1 MMPPDEAHS
10 ATVALQEPTA
20 TQPAAGDTPPQR
32 VELHIPW
39 VTFIKVFA
47 AALTAYAFYVLWPL
61 LLLVFLALFL
71 AVTLHA
77 FVDWLDSKGV
87 AHWASLLLVIGGLL
101 TVLAVSMALILPM
114 LLDRATVFSQ
124 KLPQLYDEAFKQLPV
139 STAMRLN
146 ITHLMGSANWS
157 EAYTWF
163 GNFWSAGGIALGGI
177 SEVLLLLVI
186 ALYLVIDGRK
196 TYEWLLA
203 FFSPLKRAKLR
214 LTSGEISQ
222 VIFGYVS
229 GQFITSAL
237 VTVYAF
243 AVLAVMQVPGALML
257 ALLAGL
263 LDVLPI
269 LGFIM
274 ATVPAFLLA
283 LSVSPRTALIVV
295 GLYVLFHA
303 LETYYIVPM
312 VYGKHLRVSTLT
324 VLLGLLAG
332 MLLAGIP
339 GALAALPILASYAAI
354 ERIWLKPFLRDGV
367 SEKHELQKDQAFGDK
382 A

>member
-1 MMPPDEAHS
+1 MSQDDATS
-10 ATVALQEPTA
+10 AAALPE
-20 TQPAAGDTPPQR
+20 PAAAPPANADAPPQR
-32 VELHIPW
+32 VEVHIPW

-47 AALTAYAFYVLWPL
+47 ALLTAYAIYVLWPL

-77 FVDWLDSKGV
+77 FVDWLDDKGLQ
-87 AHWASLLLVIGGLL
+87 HWASLLVVIGGLL
-101 TVLAVSMALILPM
+101 TALVVGLALIVPTLV
-114 LLDRATVFSQ
+114 DRATAFSQ
-124 KLPQLYDEAFKQLPV
+124 SLPQLYAEAIKQLPV
-139 STAMRLN
+139 SGGLRLN
-146 ITHLMGSANWS
+146 IEHLLDSANWPA
-157 EAYTWF
+157 AYTWL
-163 GNFWSAGGIALGGI
+163 GNFWSAGGVALSGI
-177 SEVLLLLVI
+177 SETVLLLVI
-186 ALYLVIDGRK
+186 ALYLVIDGSK
-196 TYEWLLA
+196 SYEWLLA

-214 LTSGEISQ
+214 LTSVEISR
-222 VIFGYVS
+222 VIFGYVT

-243 AVLAVMQVPGALML
+243 VVLSVLNVPGALML

-269 LGFIM
+269 VGFII

-295 GLYVLFHA
+295 GMYLLFHA
-303 LETYYIVPM
+303 VEAYYIVPK

-332 MLLAGIP
+332 VLLAGIP
-339 GALAALPILASYAAI
+339 GALAALPVLASYAAI

-367 SEKHELQKDQAFGDK
+367 SEKHELQKDLAFGDK
-382 A
+382 P

>member
-1 MMPPDEAHS
+1 MSQDDATS
-10 ATVALQEPTA
+10 AAALPEPA
-20 TQPAAGDTPPQR
+20 AAQPANADAPPQR

-39 VTFIKVFA
+39 ITFIKVFA
-47 AALTAYAFYVLWPL
+47 ALLTAYAIYVLWPL

-77 FVDWLDSKGV
+77 FVDWLDGKGLQ
-87 AHWASLLLVIGGLL
+87 HWASLLVVIGGLL
-101 TVLAVSMALILPM
+101 TALLVSLALIVPTLV
-114 LLDRATVFSQ
+114 DRATAFSHS
-124 KLPQLYDEAFKQLPV
+124 LPQLYAEAIKQLPV
-139 STAMRLN
+139 SGGLRLN
-146 ITHLMGSANWS
+146 IEHLLDSANWPA
-157 EAYTWF
+157 AYTWL
-163 GNFWSAGGIALGGI
+163 GNFWSAGGVALSGI
-177 SEVLLLLVI
+177 SETVLLLVI
-186 ALYLVIDGRK
+186 ALYLVIDGSK
-196 TYEWLLA
+196 SYEWLLA

-214 LTSGEISQ
+214 LTSVEISR
-222 VIFGYVS
+222 VIFGYVT

-243 AVLAVMQVPGALML
+243 VVLAVLNVPGALML

-269 LGFIM
+269 VGFII

-295 GLYVLFHA
+295 GMYVLFHA
-303 LETYYIVPM
+303 VEAYYIVPK

-332 MLLAGIP
+332 VLLAGIP
-339 GALAALPILASYAAI
+339 GALAALPVLASYAAI

-367 SEKHELQKDQAFGDK
+367 SEKHELQKDLAFGDK